1 MIVTFSK
8 LLFSKE
14 LPLSRMVIRIEL
26 AVLPVVSHIFV
37 ILLVSIALVLFT
49 IAFCPIHIA
58 AAGRRVRV
66 VVLPLKRCNAP
77 ACRSYVDWA
86 ERYCEK
92 HKGYADKQ
100 YNKDVRY
107 NRENSKLY

>member
-58 AAGRRVRV
+58 AAGRRVTSFQRQDYH
-66 VVLPLKRCNAP
+66 PL
-77 ACRSYVDWA
+77 YIL
-86 ERYCEK
+86 
-92 HKGYADKQ
+92 
-100 YNKDVRY
+100 
-107 NRENSKLY
+107 SKLPPHSSR